1 VKRGN
6 IVRRV
11 KGWTPMRIVS
21 TAIGDVTV
29 MYCGQESEDHAIPY
43 RWTDICL
50 VIDPDAEFAKCPGW
64 HSRLTD
70 RDRQQLAR
78 QSGQKTITEQAQ
90 PKETTMTKLYQTKE
104 ETPRFGTL
112 LATNS
117 AGLLVLEMKGSGE
130 VLAFE
135 TSAIEEVKPYTVC
148 IQFLDGSGR
157 DYQYLSR
164 KGDVEVGDLILCS
177 SGSPTI
183 ARVRKINT
191 ASDKATVTL
200 RGVKLQTEAFGAA
213 DVDLTDDA

>member
-1 VKRGN
+1 
-6 IVRRV
+6 
-11 KGWTPMRIVS
+11 
-21 TAIGDVTV
+21 
-29 MYCGQESEDHAIPY
+29 
-43 RWTDICL
+43 
-50 VIDPDAEFAKCPGW
+50 
-64 HSRLTD
+64 
-70 RDRQQLAR
+70 
-78 QSGQKTITEQAQ
+78 
-90 PKETTMTKLYQTKE
+90 MTKLYQTKE

-164 KGDVEVGDLILCS
+164 KGDVEVGDLILLS